1 MLFLAGADS
10 CFERAEVVASVSTRW
25 GLHPS
30 YMHSFCMT
38 AGYFV
43 LVEQPLAVST
53 VQVCK
58 TLLQRQ
64 PLVAALRWFDEP
76 VSWSGRR
83 HSDEYAWVRAYLPVI
98 QTEA

>member
-1 MLFLAGADS
+1 MSTGADS
-10 CFERAEVVASVSTRW
+10 CFQRAELVAAVGCRW

-76 VSWSGRR
+76 VSAEHPACPLSYCPLSYCSLRNLR
-83 HSDEYAWVRAYLPVI
+83 L
-98 QTEA
+98 Q